1 MIYLNPSLLAC
12 NFFELEK
19 NLDILKE
26 KGVKYLHLDVMD
38 GNFVPNISFGPGV
51 IKQIRKKYPE
61 FILDCHLMVDKPENI
76 IDSILDAG
84 ADIITFHPEATFH
97 PHRIIQT
104 VHSHGKKCGLAL
116 NPSTSLEC
124 CKYILDDLDIILI
137 MSVNPGFGGQ
147 SFIESQHLKLR
158 EARNMLDNYNSDAIL
173 EVDGG
178 VKLKNVEEVINSGAD
193 LIVSGSDVFNENIES
208 QIDMYHEI
216 FKKFN

>member
-1 MIYLNPSLLAC
+1 MLNLSPSLLAC
-12 NFFELEK
+12 NFFDLEK
-19 NLDILKE
+19 NLNILKQ
-26 KGVKYLHLDVMD
+26 KGIRYLHLDVMD
-38 GNFVPNISFGPGV
+38 GDFVPNISFGPSI

-61 FILDCHLMVDKPENI
+61 FIFDCHLMVNKPENI
-76 IDSILDAG
+76 IDNILDAG

-104 VHSHGKKCGLAL
+104 VHKAGKKCGLAL

-124 CKYILDDLDIILI
+124 CEYISDDLDIILV

-147 SFIESQHLKLR
+147 LFIESQYKKIKDAKQLI
-158 EARNMLDNYNSDAIL
+158 ENSGRDIIL

-178 VKLKNVEEVINSGAD
+178 VKTTNIEKVIKCGAN

-208 QIDMYHEI
+208 KLDQYN
-216 FKKFN
+216 KLLCK